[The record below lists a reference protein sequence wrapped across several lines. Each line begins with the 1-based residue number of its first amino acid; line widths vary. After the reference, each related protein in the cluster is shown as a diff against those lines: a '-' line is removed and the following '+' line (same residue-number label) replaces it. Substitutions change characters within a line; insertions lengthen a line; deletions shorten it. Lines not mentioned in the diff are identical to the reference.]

1 MKQPARRI
9 QRMLV
14 DVVCLRRD
22 GAKLQPEELRAAKPV
37 RALLTIDTA
46 TLGLPRAAS
55 EGPRSEVAWLWRPQL
70 SGNPRAID
78 ALACAQVS
86 RVGGDG
92 LLVVGVESRGN
103 GPDHPQAWWC
113 RVVLDSET
121 IKTAMSDTSPR

>member
-22 GAKLQPEELRAAKPV
+22 GAKLPPEEVRAAKPV

-46 TLGLPRAAS
+46 TVGSPGA
-55 EGPRSEVAWLWRPQL
+55 GPETLRSEVAWLWRPRP
-70 SGNPRAID
+70 SGNPQAID
-78 ALACAQVS
+78 GLACAQVS

-92 LLVVGVESRGN
+92 LLVVGVESRGI

-113 RVVLDSET
+113 RVVLDSDT
-121 IKTAMSDTSPR
+121 IKTAMSDTSPT